1 MLQTKVNV
9 LFENIFNFEK
19 YFVAIKT
26 LKKPIKVDK
35 KTKKRN
41 LNLHADEVAQIDP
54 TVSGA
59 YLKYS
64 HNDPLDELRK
74 KFNS

>member
-1 MLQTKVNV
+1 MYKEIIIICRMLQTKVNV
-9 LFENIFNFEK
+9 LFKNIFNLEE

-41 LNLHADEVAQIDP
+41 LNLHRRRSSTD
-54 TVSGA
+54 
-59 YLKYS
+59 
-64 HNDPLDELRK
+64 
-74 KFNS
+74 